1 MTETNDTICAI
12 STPAGTGGIAIIRIS
27 GPDTIDAIAPL
38 WKGKPLA
45 TVPSHTVHLG
55 NLIDPTSGNETID
68 QAIATVMRAPH
79 TYTGDDTV
87 ELSIHGSVWLQN
99 RIIQILTRPGSKIR
113 LAEPGEYTRR
123 AFLSGNIDLTQAEA
137 VADIIASQSQAAHR
151 LAVNQLRGGV
161 SKQLNNLR
169 QKLIDLTS
177 LLELELDFSEEDI
190 QFASRKHILDLAREI
205 HARISHLCDTYT
217 TGNALLHGIPVAI
230 IGPTNAG
237 KSSLLN
243 ALIEDDRAIVSDI
256 HGTTRDI
263 IQETITID
271 GYQFRLMD
279 TAGLRDT
286 VDTIENLG
294 ISRSL
299 DAARHATI
307 VIIVHPLTQPINRD
321 TITAGIPMPQD
332 PANAILLLNKADIAA
347 TPDIIPDIPGI
358 GTIIT
363 ASALTGIGIDK
374 LRRHLA
380 DIARHLA
387 EENNHSGADI
397 IITNTRHA
405 IALSNAAEALTR
417 VIGALADNSLPPDLI
432 AEDLRQ
438 VIHHIGSITGTITT
452 PDILSTIFSRFCIGK

>member
-38 WKGKPLA
+38 WKGKSLA